1 MFSGQL
7 YNGIKQ
13 LIYYWLMWITMLI
26 LPTVNLSNIVV
37 TSCLVGDLLCWN
49 AAVIILIFFL
59 NQSHEMSRNIWLVF
73 TPYSHVKVTTFHH
86 KYVLNNIY
94 YISQI
99 PVQHKYSTILSASM
113 NILSN
118 VIHNRKG
125 QYMHICFSKSLMW
138 LLRVRSGEQ

>member
-1 MFSGQL
+1 
-7 YNGIKQ
+7 
-13 LIYYWLMWITMLI
+13 MLI
-26 LPTVNLSNIVV
+26 LPTVNLSNIVI
-37 TSCLVGDLLCWN
+37 TSCLVGDLLCWH
-49 AAVIILIFFL
+49 AAVIILTFFL

-73 TPYSHVKVTTFHH
+73 TSYSQVKVTTFHH
-86 KYVLNNIY
+86 KYVLNNID

-99 PVQHKYSTILSASM
+99 SVQHKYSTILNASM

-138 LLRVRSGEQ
+138 LLRVGFGEQ

>member
-1 MFSGQL
+1 
-7 YNGIKQ
+7 
-13 LIYYWLMWITMLI
+13 MLI

-37 TSCLVGDLLCWN
+37 TSCLVGDLLCWT
-49 AAVIILIFFL
+49 AAVIILIVFL
-59 NQSHEMSRNIWLVF
+59 NQSHEMSRNIWPVF

-125 QYMHICFSKSLMW
+125 QYAC
-138 LLRVRSGEQ
+138 LL

>member
-1 MFSGQL
+1 
-7 YNGIKQ
+7 
-13 LIYYWLMWITMLI
+13 
-26 LPTVNLSNIVV
+26 
-37 TSCLVGDLLCWN
+37 
-49 AAVIILIFFL
+49 
-59 NQSHEMSRNIWLVF
+59 MSRNIWLVF

-125 QYMHICFSKSLMW
+125 QYMHICFSKTLMW